1 MVVIK
6 KCVDIFVSM
15 EMGWLVV
22 RTLRTVGVVVC
33 VLGLIATECRG
44 SSSDESEGSDCFVK
58 WVHGYR
64 LASGR
69 PQKILHSVSLEI
81 CKQECASTPG
91 CAAFAYR

>member
-1 MVVIK
+1 MGDPVKSPYTSYVLVCLCLLLANK
-6 KCVDIFVSM
+6 VTCASQVSG
-15 EMGWLVV
+15 E
-22 RTLRTVGVVVC
+22 
-33 VLGLIATECRG
+33 
-44 SSSDESEGSDCFVK
+44 DEGSDCFVK

-91 CAAFAYR
+91 CAAFAFG